1 MRNEKTRT
9 YNLHYDGLTM
19 KQRNEI
25 EKRIQNNVFDP
36 YDLWS
41 PRTREEYDKMNEEQY
56 KASLEEEEEEEEYE
70 SDDSQ
75 TQRMKRLEWIQNNR
89 KPKNN

>member
-25 EKRIQNNVFDP
+25 EKRIPNNVFDP

-56 KASLEEEEEEEEYE
+56 KA
-70 SDDSQ
+70 
-75 TQRMKRLEWIQNNR
+75 TT
-89 KPKNN
+89 